1 MYRITL
7 YHVPAMRGGIDII
20 SSFGDSSR
28 YTKLNEYKVGE
39 AVTALTFDDA
49 QEAIYIADLNAIEIA
64 GSTEP
69 IDAANYMRVAF
80 TPSSEQPAA
89 NDSSPAWYWI
99 TSIDMIGTRTVAAE
113 KPARI
118 RIAGDPWGDFFST
131 FGGDGHPFIDGLLR
145 QSTKTSLFN
154 GLKVAPPIPPMG
166 GYETVLIQSLESA
179 SLFRVRVFATM
190 IDESGAIYGLI
201 ADANGLPNDANISA
215 ALQAFTTAVKM
226 RDSSEAEKNVSVL
239 KCYVLPSSWI
249 ASAWISNIAYQ
260 VETASGIKVG
270 AHLLSVNSSGV
281 ARRYSMS
288 SWPVPPGGKVFVGTP
303 CRVVELNTLT
313 WRERSAACVPADIEI
328 YIRFSGGKTGFGAS
342 DSITIIMFDG
352 ENFADIS
359 PDYEITVAVNEGAAR
374 MAQQKTAT
382 ALQLV
387 TNVIGAA
394 GGIAG
399 GVASGNWFG
408 AVQSAAGGVEALIQP
423 SVEKSTPARVTH
435 QGDAMSL
442 YIAGLGGIY
451 CVQAKDP
458 KNRGAIDA
466 LIEKVGLVVDNPP
479 WVTIGAATTDFQ
491 AGAFYKFDACQ
502 WRGAVG
508 GMDSAGEV
516 CRGFELGRRFL

>member
-20 SSFGDSSR
+20 SSFGDRSR

-49 QEAIYIADLNAIEIA
+49 QEAIYIADLTAIEIA
-64 GSTEP
+64 GSAEP

-80 TPSSEQPAA
+80 TPSSAQPAA

-118 RIAGDPWGDFFST
+118 RIAADPWGDFFST
-131 FGGDGHPFIDGLLR
+131 FGGEGHPFIDGLLR

-166 GYETVLIQSLESA
+166 GYETVSIQPLESA
-179 SLFRVRVFATM
+179 SVSKVRVFATM

-201 ADANGLPNDANISA
+201 SDEDALPNDANTSA

-226 RDSSEAEKNVSVL
+226 MDSREAEKNVSVL

-249 ASAWISNIAYQ
+249 ASAWISNIAYR
-260 VETASGIKVG
+260 VEAASGLKVG
-270 AHLLSVNSSGV
+270 ARLLSVNSSGV
-281 ARRYSMS
+281 ARRYSMTS
-288 SWPVPPGGKVFVGTP
+288 RTVPPGGKVFVGTP

-313 WRERSAACVPADIEI
+313 WRESSAACVPADIEI
-328 YIRFSGGKTGFGAS
+328 YIRFSGGNTGFGAS
-342 DSITIIMFDG
+342 DSLTIIMFDG

-435 QGDAMSL
+435 QGGSMSS
-442 YIAGLGGIY
+442 YIAGIGGLY
-451 CVQAKDP
+451 CVRAKDP
-458 KNRGAIDA
+458 RNRGAIDA
-466 LIEKVGLVVDNPP
+466 LIEKVGLVVENPP
-479 WVTIGAATTDFQ
+479 WVTIGAGTTDFQ

-508 GMDSAGEV
+508 GMDSAEEV
-516 CRGFELGRRFL
+516 CRGFGLGRRFL